1 MAIRVLVVDDHF
13 VVRAG
18 VASYI
23 DNQTD
28 MDLVGDAGSYADAL
42 SCVDQLEPDI
52 VLMDIRLGDGSGID
66 ATRKIRES
74 HPKTKVVMFTT
85 YADLDLL
92 RQSIE
97 AGASGYVVKR
107 MALKSLVDTI
117 RRVVAGEELVIDER
131 AEAALETG
139 GAEAQLTER
148 LRRLSPQERRVLSLD
163 LRRPHQQADCRR
175 AQSGGEDGEEL
186 RFGIAAQARHD
197 PEGGGRRIPS
207 RHQRHRRRRVT
218 PYPAGV
224 SLVITPLFVST

>member
-23 DNQTD
+23 DSQSD
-28 MDLVGDAGSYADAL
+28 MTLVGDAASCSDAL
-42 SCVDQLEPDI
+42 ACVDELEPDV
-52 VLMDIRLGDGSGID
+52 VLMDVRLRDGSGID
-66 ATRKIRES
+66 TTRKIRDN
-74 HPKTKVVMFTT
+74 HPTTKVVMFTT

-107 MALKSLVDTI
+107 MALKALVDTI

-139 GAEAQLTER
+139 GAEAHLAER
-148 LRRLSPQERRVLSLD
+148 LRRLSPQERRVLSLISD
-163 LRRPHQQADCRR
+163 GLTNRQIADELNLAEKTVKNYVSALLHKLDMTRR
-175 AQSGGEDGEEL
+175 AE
-186 RFGIAAQARHD
+186 AAAFRAAITDVD
-197 PEGGGRRIPS
+197 PTE
-207 RHQRHRRRRVT
+207 
-218 PYPAGV
+218 
-224 SLVITPLFVST
+224 